1 MAVAR
6 LKSNITETTT
16 GLHQSGAGSVGNV
29 DRISPLALLDALKLH
44 HGANQHI
51 SDVARAG
58 KFVQAADMLDNL
70 YQTYDLPFVDL
81 TIENI
86 DPDLGDMF
94 DPTLCLKHVFV
105 PISRSGNTITLALG
119 DPSLRQNIQSLS
131 KNMRFHLRFVSAEPD
146 AVLNHLCET
155 HRDFLTQKARTTC
168 PEKFSCRELLR
179 PHNRRVLLGLAIMFC
194 CLLGYFNHLGTGLVL
209 WIIITL
215 FFNTAL
221 KCICM
226 IGYFRQKPRNIR
238 PTLNLPKVSIM
249 IPLLREEN
257 IVDRLILRM
266 TRLKYPHSL
275 LEICLV
281 IEENDTMTRAHLN
294 DHILPNWMRVVVV
307 PNDTLQTK
315 PRALNYALDFCQ
327 GDIIGVYDAEDAP
340 EENQILTVAAHL
352 QNGPE
357 NLACVQAALD
367 YYNTRTNWLSRCF
380 TIEYAIL
387 FRVILR
393 GLQHFNLPIPL
404 GGTSVFF
411 KRRAIETLGRWD
423 AHNVTEDA
431 ELGMRLY
438 RLGWRCEVTD
448 STTYEE
454 ANYRTI
460 PWIKQRSRWLKGF
473 MVTWL
478 THMRRPRELIRDLGL
493 GGFLTFNTMLAG
505 TVSAYL
511 SAPIVI
517 PLWLLC
523 LGFDLPIYN
532 AISHGVLLSL
542 IYGFVFTELVLM
554 MLGFV
559 ATRAASLRR
568 LTITIPTMVFYWPIG
583 CFAAYKALYEL
594 IANPMYWD
602 KTQHGINDQDC
613 DVEIDRLT
621 CGGNPIERAA

>member
-6 LKSNITETTT
+6 LKSNLSPNT
-16 GLHQSGAGSVGNV
+16 GGLSRSTVGSVGNV
-29 DRISPLALLDALKLH
+29 DRVSPLALLDALKLH
-44 HGANQHI
+44 NGSNQHV
-51 SDVARAG
+51 SDVTRAG
-58 KFVQAADMLDNL
+58 NFAQAADMLDHL
-70 YQTYDLPFVDL
+70 YQTYDLPFVD
-81 TIENI
+81 IDVERI
-86 DPDLGDMF
+86 DPALADLF

-105 PISRSGNTITLALG
+105 PISRSGKTLTLALG
-119 DPSLRQNIQSLS
+119 DPSLREHIKSLA
-131 KNMRFHLRFVSAEPD
+131 KKLPFHLRFVSAAPD

-179 PHNRRVLLGLAIMFC
+179 PYNRRIILGVAIIFFC
-194 CLLGYFNHLGTGLVL
+194 ILGYFNQLGTGLVM

-215 FFNTAL
+215 FFNTAM

-226 IGYFRQKPRNIR
+226 IGYFRQKSPDIA
-238 PTLNLPKVSIM
+238 PVLNLPKVSIM

-257 IVDRLILRM
+257 IIDRLILRM
-266 TRLKYPHSL
+266 TRLKYPRSL

-281 IEENDTMTRAHLN
+281 IEENDTTTRAHLN
-294 DHILPNWMRVVVV
+294 DHILPKWMRVVVV

-327 GDIIGVYDAEDAP
+327 GDIIGIYDAEDAP

-411 KRRAIETLGRWD
+411 KRSAIETLGRWD

-454 ANYRTI
+454 ANYRAI
-460 PWIKQRSRWLKGF
+460 PWVKQRSRWLKGF

-478 THMRRPRELIRDLGL
+478 THMRRPGELIHDLGL
-493 GGFLTFNTMLAG
+493 RGFLTFNTMLAG

-511 SAPIVI
+511 CAPIVI

-523 LGFDLPIYN
+523 LGVDLPIYN
-532 AISHGVLLSL
+532 AIPQSVLLSL

-554 MLGFV
+554 VLGFV
-559 ATRAASLRR
+559 ATRAPSLRQ
-568 LTITIPTMVFYWPIG
+568 LTFTIPTMIFYWPIG

-594 IANPMYWD
+594 IVNPMYWD
-602 KTQHGINDQDC
+602 KTQHGINDHDC

-621 CGGNPIERAA
+621 RADAPIEHAA